1 MSSPQFMV
9 KLELLPTGDFGLADL
24 AHGEGAAQGRE

>member
-9 KLELLPTGDFGLADL
+9 KLELLHTGVSGLADM

>member
-9 KLELLPTGDFGLADL
+9 KLELLPMGGSGLADL